1 MESAN
6 VSILLVDDS
15 PDALELYRT
24 VLGDLGLNLITA
36 QNGEEAL
43 RLVKDNEFAAIVL
56 DIQMPG
62 IDGYETAIRIRSLE
76 KSRQTPIIFVTGNYK
91 DEQSAA
97 RGYALG
103 AADYI
108 TKPFRVDAFRGKIQA
123 YAELFRRTRKV
134 LEQMRTAVPGVER
147 ERVLVAHSGLAP
159 LFKSA
164 GWPDKLG
171 VEILECN
178 SIKDATEWVK
188 KGVDLVILGSE
199 LSDGDG
205 FEVARFI
212 RQNEEYA
219 TLPIILITG
228 QAPGEDVLHKG
239 FEAGA
244 VDVLPMPVNLDLL
257 RAKVQALLS
266 QFRQIRSLKQQYQEI
281 ERLKSEI
288 ENTRKR
294 LLEIESELD
303 RLASLAV

>member
-1 MESAN
+1 MESGN

-36 QNGEEAL
+36 QNGEEAV
-43 RLVKDNEFAAIVL
+43 RLAKENEFAAIVL

-62 IDGYETAIRIRSLE
+62 IDGYETAIRIRSQE

-134 LEQMRTAVPGVER
+134 IEQMRNAVPGVER
-147 ERVLVAHSGLAP
+147 ERILVAHSGLGP
-159 LFKSA
+159 LLKSA

-171 VEILECN
+171 VEIFECN
-178 SIKDATEWVK
+178 SVSEAIEWVK
-188 KGVDLVILGSE
+188 KGVDLVILGAQ
-199 LSDGDG
+199 LSDGNG

-219 TLPIILITG
+219 TLPIIIITG
-228 QAPGEDVLHKG
+228 QSPAEEILHQG

-244 VDVLPMPVNLDLL
+244 VDVLAMPVNVDIL

-281 ERLKSEI
+281 ERLKGEI
-288 ENTRKR
+288 ESTRKR